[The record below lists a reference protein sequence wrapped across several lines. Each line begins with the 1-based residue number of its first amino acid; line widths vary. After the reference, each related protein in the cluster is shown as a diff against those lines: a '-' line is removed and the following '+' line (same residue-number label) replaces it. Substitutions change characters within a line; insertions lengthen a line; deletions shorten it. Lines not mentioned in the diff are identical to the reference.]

1 MKAYHSVFV
10 FIILITC
17 TIASSIHSY
26 RVAEGNIIRDM
37 NQALAQTL
45 KTKTDGYLTPD
56 TLYEYRR
63 HLQIDSL
70 RQSSFVYYAVKGRH
84 EGLQSR

>member
-10 FIILITC
+10 FIILIAC

-37 NQALAQTL
+37 NQALTQTL
-45 KTKTDGYLTPD
+45 KTKTDSYLTPD
-56 TLYEYRR
+56 TLCGERA
-63 HLQIDSL
+63 S
-70 RQSSFVYYAVKGRH
+70 
-84 EGLQSR
+84 